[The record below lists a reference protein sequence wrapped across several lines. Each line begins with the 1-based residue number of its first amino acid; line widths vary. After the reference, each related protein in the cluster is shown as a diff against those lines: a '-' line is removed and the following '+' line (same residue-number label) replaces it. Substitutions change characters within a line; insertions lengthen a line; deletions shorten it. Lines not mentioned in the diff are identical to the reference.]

1 MCFVLPTV
9 MKTVSSKNYGITFK
23 SRILFVSINLGGL
36 EIVKFYFVL
45 CLERGVISGRIYLK
59 FALCDVKY
67 QYSSNAAFVL
77 LFLYRFLNIY

>member
-23 SRILFVSINLGGL
+23 SCILFVSINLGG
-36 EIVKFYFVL
+36 
-45 CLERGVISGRIYLK
+45 LERGVISGRIYLK

-67 QYSSNAAFVL
+67 QYSSHAAFVL